1 MELLW
6 LLRIHFKPSS
16 AIQPEK
22 GFAMNDKLLPAL
34 ARKVKI
40 VAVFGAIALSAGCVS
55 NSSKPDQETESKPTA
70 AAPTNT
76 TAATAKPAAATKP
89 AASAVKSTA
98 GMDNQGNVIDPTKV
112 ESGSGQQVK
121 VGEWEGEIT
130 GKPVPKSKF
139 ARLKIGMSMKEATD
153 IAGQPTDQ
161 GAYMT
166 GKAWIPFY
174 FGGDKHRY
182 ELTYKGHGRLIFAG
196 GGMGDFTSGHLIWII
211 HSANET
217 GYR

>member
-1 MELLW
+1 MNSKL
-6 LLRIHFKPSS
+6 S
-16 AIQPEK
+16 AVLTRNAQIAL
-22 GFAMNDKLLPAL
+22 FSCAL
-34 ARKVKI
+34 A
-40 VAVFGAIALSAGCVS
+40 LLAGC
-55 NSSKPDQETESKPTA
+55 ETNASKPT
-70 AAPTNT
+70 PESDN
-76 TAATAKPAAATKP
+76 KPAAASATAP
-89 AASAVKSTA
+89 AAKSATAKSTA
-98 GMDNQGNVIDPTKV
+98 GMDSQGNVIDPTKV

-153 IAGQPTDQ
+153 ITGPPTDQ

>member
-1 MELLW
+1 
-6 LLRIHFKPSS
+6 
-16 AIQPEK
+16 
-22 GFAMNDKLLPAL
+22 MNSKLLPTL
-34 ARKVKI
+34 TRKAKI
-40 VAVFGAIALSAGCVS
+40 VMVFCVVALSAGCVT
-55 NSSKPDQETESKPTA
+55 NASKPTPESDSKPVT
-70 AAPTNT
+70 AAP
-76 TAATAKPAAATKP
+76 AA
-89 AASAVKSTA
+89 KSTA
-98 GMDNQGNVIDPTKV
+98 GMNSQGNVIDPAKV

-130 GKPVPKSKF
+130 GKPVAKSKF
-139 ARLKIGMSMKEATD
+139 SRLKIGMNIKEATD
-153 IAGQPTDQ
+153 LTGPPTDQ

-174 FGGDKHRY
+174 FGDDRHRY

-196 GGMGDFTSGHLIWII
+196 GGMGDYTSGHLIWII